1 MTAGVVA
8 LFVIFAVLA
17 AAYALYA
24 PVNKNYRVGVSSNPT
39 PGLEDDGHKPT
50 FFEKYIRP
58 TIANVLPQTPKAL
71 TEYARKNSGIA
82 ATLAKTGNPWRVS
95 PEEYVVIRVLAVVL
109 GIMVLLFMYVIGF
122 IPAEFGLLTVP
133 VGAVL
138 GYIAPKAM
146 LDSAWAKR
154 RRDLNSVLPEALDLL
169 RICMDSGYNFT
180 NGLQQTVDILADSI
194 TKEELGR
201 VVSELRAGKTV
212 HDALYAFAVR
222 CPTDSVEAFVR
233 AISQAQATGVDI
245 ATTLAYQAEET
256 RAQYERQIEVRSQK
270 LQTTLFLPL
279 IGFFIPSLLI
289 IIFGPAVVMLMGA
302 L

>member
-1 MTAGVVA
+1 MTPGIVA
-8 LFVIFAVLA
+8 VFVILAVLS

-24 PVNKNYRVGVSSNPT
+24 PVNRNYRVGSGINQT
-39 PGLEDDGHKPT
+39 TEEETGKKPN
-50 FFEKYIRP
+50 FFEKYVRP

-71 TEYARKNSGIA
+71 TEYARKNSNIA
-82 ATLAKTGNPWRVS
+82 ALLAKTGNPWRVS
-95 PEEYVVIRVLAVVL
+95 PEEYVVIRVLAVL
-109 GIMVLLFMYVIGF
+109 MGIMVALLLFAIGY
-122 IPAEFGLLTVP
+122 IPAEFGIAVAP
-133 VGAVL
+133 VGALL

-154 RRDLNSVLPEALDLL
+154 RRDLNAVLPEALDLL

-180 NGLQQTVDILADSI
+180 NGLQQTVDILADSV
-194 TKEELGR
+194 TKDELSR
-201 VVSELRAGKTV
+201 VVSELRAGRTV
-212 HDALYAFAVR
+212 TVALEAFAVR
-222 CPTDSVEAFVR
+222 CPTDAVEAFVR

-256 RAQYERQIEVRSQK
+256 RAEYERQIEVRSQK

-279 IGFFIPSLLI
+279 IGFFIPTLLI
-289 IIFGPAVVMLMGA
+289 LIFGPAVVMLMGA

>member
-1 MTAGVVA
+1 MTPGIVSI
-8 LFVIFAVLA
+8 LVILAVLTG
-17 AAYALYA
+17 AYALYA
-24 PVNKNYRVGVSSNPT
+24 PVNRNYRVGVAVNTKTEELPEGT
-39 PGLEDDGHKPT
+39 KPT
-50 FFEKYIRP
+50 FFEKYVRP
-58 TIANVLPQTPKAL
+58 TIANLLPQTPKAL
-71 TEYARKNSGIA
+71 TEYARKNNGIA

-95 PEEYVVIRVLAVVL
+95 PEEYVVIRVLAVIM
-109 GIMVLLFMYVIGF
+109 GIMLGLLLFVIGY
-122 IPAEFGLLTVP
+122 IPAEFGLIAVP
-133 VGAVL
+133 VGALL

-154 RRDLNSVLPEALDLL
+154 RRDLNAILPEALDLL
-169 RICMDSGYNFT
+169 RICMDSGFNFT

-194 TKEELGR
+194 TKDELSR
-201 VVSELRAGKTV
+201 VVSELRTGKTV
-212 HDALYAFAVR
+212 TDALEAFAVR

-256 RAQYERQIEVRSQK
+256 RAAYERQIEVRAQK

-279 IGFFIPSLLI
+279 IGFFIPTLLI
-289 IIFGPAVVMLMGA
+289 IIFGPAVVMLQGA